1 MSQRIAHTKASNPTT
16 ANLTLDAPVLVGV
29 TAVGIPSHRRAV
41 MNALWR
47 CGCLPILSPEL
58 GDPSPLLSEAKAYIE
73 VITQPPSSRA
83 EQVFRQAV
91 SRELPTLLF
100 MTAEAA
106 KAYQRMG
113 EALLFNTPDELGA
126 LVVQQVAALTQ
137 PPEPLAHSGLHPPHT
152 DHIPAFPTPYLP
164 HPHYLPRRMVGRTA
178 ELGALR
184 AWFANQTPLLVLEG
198 KSGVGKSTLAW
209 HWLLE
214 DCLSTPE
221 QALLLW
227 NFAESNGGFENFVR
241 HALAY
246 FNGLP
251 LEVVD
256 ALPRPDRLP
265 TLLNALANQP
275 ALLVLE
281 NAEQLLK
288 TYDTLEPPHLTEQ
301 RSEAQAASD
310 EIQTFLSA
318 LPSLSKLKTLLV
330 SRLAPSTLHNSAGVQ
345 HFWLDCLS
353 EADARTLLAQLVLH
367 GREEQIA
374 LCAAALNQHPLALC
388 LAAESGNAHPNGFSG
403 WWQANGAALGRA
415 ADDAER
421 VALLVEAAITE
432 LSSDARALLHY
443 LAALRFPANF
453 AMLANYNLFYVEP
466 PRAVEEPRRWRPDYE
481 EAKAAWEIYQRALAE
496 YPLRRA
502 AAQARLHITLSDLET
517 RGLLLWDRATN
528 RYALHSLI
536 RAAIHA
542 AWSAKE
548 REGALND
555 AWRFFEP
562 LAADLPEILNDESD
576 LRAAT
581 EVYVAWVSAEKYTA
595 AAQFYRDHLSKP
607 LLTRLA
613 DARSVVRLLTPLF
626 PEGVNAPPALESIKD
641 RAYFA
646 HEMALALGSLGRLE
660 EARHLL
666 GQTFALF
673 IELNDPT
680 WLCVALINY
689 AGLIEDQAALRVR
702 VFELVR
708 KLAVAI
714 GDIENRAVANL
725 FLLRSYVEMGQWTA
739 ATEAY
744 EGFSTSAARYR
755 TTARQAIAERFVARM
770 LLEQGQDPSGS
781 LNLAW
786 EFAVQSGSKAEQRA
800 IHALWGEVALSSMQR
815 PDAAERF
822 FEEALRMTAPQSSLA
837 AVYRGGLARSYAQQ
851 GRAEEVRALLAQG
864 VPALAAAQCYLMLG
878 EAAQAEVAALEAY
891 RTAWAEGPPFSRWWE
906 VEQARAVLRELRV
919 PPPDLPPFNPNNFP
933 ALPHDRAIRAY
944 ITGIERAK

>member
-1 MSQRIAHTKASNPTT
+1 MPQRITHAKASNPTT
-16 ANLTLDAPVLVGV
+16 AKLTLDASVLVGV
-29 TAVGIPSHRRAV
+29 TAVGVPSHRRAV

-47 CGCLPILSPEL
+47 CGFSPILAPDL
-58 GDPSPLLSEAKAYIE
+58 GDISPLLSDAKAYIE

-91 SRELPTLLF
+91 SHELPTLLF

-126 LVVQQVAALTQ
+126 LVVQQVAALTEL
-137 PPEPLAHSGLHPPHT
+137 PEPSSRPELHPPHMEY
-152 DHIPAFPTPYLP
+152 IPDLPTPYLP
-164 HPHYLPRRMVGRTA
+164 HPHYLPRRMVGRA
-178 ELGALR
+178 ADLGALR
-184 AWFANQTPLLVLEG
+184 AWFASQTPLLALEG
-198 KSGVGKSTLAW
+198 KSGVGKSTLVW

-221 QALLLW
+221 QPLLLW

-251 LEVVD
+251 LNMVD

-281 NAEQLLK
+281 NTEHLLK
-288 TYDTLEPPHLTEQ
+288 AYDRLEAPHLAEQ
-301 RSEAQAASD
+301 RSDSQPASS

-318 LPSLSKLKTLLV
+318 LPSLGKLKTLII
-330 SRLAPSTLHNSAGVQ
+330 SRLTPSALQNRADVQ
-345 HFWLDCLS
+345 HLPLGCLS
-353 EADARTLLAQLVLH
+353 ESDAHTLLAQLVLY
-367 GREEQIA
+367 GKEEQIVE
-374 LCAAALNQHPLALC
+374 CAAVLNQHPLALC
-388 LAAESGNAHPNGFSG
+388 LAAESGNAHPNGFGG
-403 WWQANGAALGRA
+403 WWQANRAALGRA

-443 LAALRFPANF
+443 LAALRFPANY
-453 AMLANYNLFYVEP
+453 AMLANYSPFYVEP
-466 PRAVEEPRRWRPDYE
+466 PRAVEEPRRWRPNYE

-502 AAQARLHITLSDLET
+502 AAQARLHTTLSDLET

-528 RYALHSLI
+528 RYTLHPLI

-542 AWSAKE
+542 AWSAKD
-548 REGALND
+548 REAALND

-576 LRAAT
+576 LRAAI
-581 EVYVAWVSAEKYTA
+581 EVYVAWISAEKYAA
-595 AAQFYRDHLSKP
+595 AAQFYRERLSKP
-607 LLTRLA
+607 LLTRLV
-613 DARSVVRLLTPLF
+613 DSRSVVRLLTPLF
-626 PEGVNAPPALESIKD
+626 PEGVNAPPALESVKD

-666 GQTFALF
+666 GETFALF

-714 GDIENRAVANL
+714 GDVENRAVANL

-744 EGFSTSAARYR
+744 EGFSTSSARYR
-755 TTARQAIAERFVARM
+755 TTARQAVAERFIARM
-770 LLEQGQDPSGS
+770 LLEQGQDPSVS

-786 EFAVQSGSKAEQRA
+786 EFAVQSGSTAEQRA
-800 IHALWGEVALSSMQR
+800 IHALWGEVALSFMQR

-822 FEEALRMTAPQSSLA
+822 FEEALRMTAPHSSLT

-851 GRAEEVRALLAQG
+851 GRAEEVRSLIEQG
-864 VPALAAAQCYLMLG
+864 VPALAAAQCYLTLG
-878 EAAQAEVAALEAY
+878 EAAQAETAALEAY
-891 RTAWAEGPPFSRWWE
+891 LAAWAEGPPFSRWWE

-919 PPPDLPPFNPNNFP
+919 PPPDLPPFNPNKFP
-933 ALPHDRAIRAY
+933 PLPHDRAIRAY

>member
-1 MSQRIAHTKASNPTT
+1 MSQRIARAKASNLT
-16 ANLTLDAPVLVGV
+16 AAKLALDAPVLVGV
-29 TAVGIPSHRRAV
+29 TAVSVPSHRRAV

-47 CGCLPILSPEL
+47 CGFSPILPPEL
-58 GDPSPLLSEAKAYIE
+58 GDPSSLLSDAKAYIE

-106 KAYQRMG
+106 KTYQRMG
-113 EALLFNTPDELGA
+113 ESLLFNTPDELGA
-126 LVVQQVAALTQ
+126 LVVQQLVALTQ
-137 PPEPLAHSGLHPPHT
+137 PPEPSAHVELHPPHT
-152 DHIPAFPTPYLP
+152 DYIPALPLPYLP
-164 HPHYLPRRMVGRTA
+164 HPHYLARRMVGRTA
-178 ELGALR
+178 ELSALR
-184 AWFANQTPLLVLEG
+184 AWFASQTPLLVLEG
-198 KSGVGKSTLAW
+198 ESGVGKSTLAW

-214 DCLSTPE
+214 DCLSVPE
-221 QALLLW
+221 QVLLLW

-246 FNGLP
+246 FNDLP

-256 ALPRPDRLP
+256 ALPHPDRLP
-265 TLLNALANQP
+265 TLLNVLATQP

-281 NAEQLLK
+281 NAEQLLQA
-288 TYDTLEPPHLTEQ
+288 YDTLESPHLAEQ
-301 RSEAQAASD
+301 RSDAQAASS

-318 LPSLSKLKTLLV
+318 LPSLSQLKTLLV
-330 SRLAPSTLHNSAGVQ
+330 SRLTPSPLHNSAGVQ
-345 HFWLDCLS
+345 HLRLGGLS
-353 EADARTLLAQLVLH
+353 ESDARTLLAQLVLY
-367 GREEQIA
+367 GREEQITECVA
-374 LCAAALNQHPLALC
+374 VLNQHPLALC

-403 WWQANGAALGRA
+403 WWQAHGAALATA
-415 ADDAER
+415 ADGSER
-421 VALLVEAAITE
+421 VARLVEAAVAE
-432 LSSDARALLHY
+432 LSGDARALLHY
-443 LAALRFPANF
+443 LAALRFPANHT
-453 AMLANYNLFYVEP
+453 MLANYSPFYVEP
-466 PRAVEEPRRWRPDYE
+466 PRAVEEPRRWRPNYE

-502 AAQARLHITLSDLET
+502 ATQARLHTTLSDLET

-528 RYALHSLI
+528 RYTLHARV

-548 REGALND
+548 REAALND

-562 LAADLPEILNDESD
+562 LAADLPETLNDESD
-576 LRAAT
+576 LRAAI
-581 EVYVAWVSAEKYTA
+581 EVYVAWISAEQYAA
-595 AAQFYRDHLSKP
+595 AAQFYREYLSKP

-613 DARSVVRLLTPLF
+613 AAHSVVRLLTPLF
-626 PEGVNAPPALESIKD
+626 PEGVRALPNLESARD

-646 HEMALALGSLGRLE
+646 HEMALALGRLGRLE
-660 EARHLL
+660 EAQHLL
-666 GQTFALF
+666 GQTFTLF
-673 IELNDPT
+673 IESNDPT

-714 GDIENRAVANL
+714 GDVENRAVANL
-725 FLLRSYVEMGQWTA
+725 FLLRSYVEMGQWAA

-744 EGFSTSAARYR
+744 EAFSTSAARYR
-755 TTARQAIAERFVARM
+755 TTVRQATAERFVARM

-786 EFAVQSGSKAEQRA
+786 ELAMQSASTAEKRA

-822 FEEALRMTAPQSSLA
+822 FEEALRLTAPNSSLA

-851 GRAEEVRALLAQG
+851 GRAEEVHSLLEQG
-864 VPALAAAQCYLMLG
+864 VPALAAAQCHLTLG
-878 EAAQAEVAALEAY
+878 EAAQAEAAALEAY
-891 RTAWAEGPPFSRWWE
+891 VTAWAEGPPFSRWWE
-906 VEQARAVLRELRV
+906 LEQARAVLRELRV

-933 ALPHDRAIRAY
+933 PLPHDRAIRAY
-944 ITGIERAK
+944 IAGIERAK